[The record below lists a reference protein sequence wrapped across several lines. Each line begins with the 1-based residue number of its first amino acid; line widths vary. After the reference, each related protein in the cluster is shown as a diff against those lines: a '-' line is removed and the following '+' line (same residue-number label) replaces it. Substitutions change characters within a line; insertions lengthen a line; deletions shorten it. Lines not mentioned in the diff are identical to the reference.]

1 MESSDMLRHSTLLA
15 LAAIVTIAVPARA
28 QVPPGLPVATPPGQ
42 GAPPIVRPGQPP
54 SPGGI
59 GRPQIPKAGT
69 ISLELESVDVG
80 KPVLNA
86 PYSAEAVTEVIQTL
100 ADGNRIEQRTS
111 AIVARDSRGRTRRE
125 QHGIALGAL
134 VARGDSP
141 IVTITDPAT
150 GTSLNLNQD
159 AKVALRSRSVA
170 GSFPPVPSSGARIE
184 TTTEDDGF
192 ATDAASPEVRTR
204 KLGTKEV
211 EGIRVEGTETTV
223 TIRAGAMG
231 NRLPIRLVSERWLS
245 PELKVVVMSRRIDPR
260 FGETRFQL
268 TNIVRG
274 EPPAHLFEVPSD
286 FRIEDRKQPP
296 AKPIRPD
303 EEG

>member
-1 MESSDMLRHSTLLA
+1 MLRHSTLLVI
-15 LAAIVTIAVPARA
+15 AAIVLTAAPARGQA
-28 QVPPGLPVATPPGQ
+28 PPGFPGTPPPGQ
-42 GAPPIVRPGQPP
+42 GAPILRPDQPRP
-54 SPGGI
+54 PGGI
-59 GRPQIPKAGT
+59 ARPEVPRAGT
-69 ISLELESVDVG
+69 MSLELESVDVG
-80 KPVLNA
+80 KPVLDA

-125 QHGIALGAL
+125 QHGIAVGAL
-134 VARGDSP
+134 VAQVDSP

-150 GTSLNLNQD
+150 GTLLKLNQD
-159 AKVALRSRSVA
+159 SKIAFRSHSI
-170 GSFPPVPSSGARIE
+170 GSFPPPPLPSGAGAE
-184 TTTEDDGF
+184 TGAEEAGF
-192 ATDAASPEVRTR
+192 AARESSPEVRTK
-204 KLGTKEV
+204 KLGTKEI
-211 EGIRVEGTETTV
+211 EGIRVEGKETTV

-231 NRLPIRLVSERWLS
+231 NRLPIRLVSERWYS

-260 FGETRFQL
+260 FGETQFRL

-286 FRIEDRKQPP
+286 FRIQDRKQSPGQ
-296 AKPIRPD
+296 PIRR